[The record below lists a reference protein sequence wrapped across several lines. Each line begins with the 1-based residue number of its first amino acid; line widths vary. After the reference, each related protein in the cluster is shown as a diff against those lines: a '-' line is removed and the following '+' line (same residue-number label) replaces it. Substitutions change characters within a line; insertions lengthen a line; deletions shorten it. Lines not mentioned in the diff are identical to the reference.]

1 MSDTGLPSA
10 LARELGSISAKL
22 DGLQQ
27 GQEAHTRKLDSMDE
41 RLRTVERRS
50 AVNGGVA
57 GGVVGVTIAL
67 IKSQFSG
74 GS

>member
-1 MSDTGLPSA
+1 MSDTGLPVA

-22 DGLQQ
+22 DNLHEGQQ
-27 GQEAHTRKLDSMDE
+27 AHAEKLDSMDA
-41 RLRTVERRS
+41 RLRTVEKRS
-50 AVNGGVA
+50 TINGGVA

-74 GS
+74 GT

>member
-1 MSDTGLPSA
+1 MSDTGLSTA

-22 DGLQQ
+22 DNLHEGQQ
-27 GQEAHTRKLDSMDE
+27 AHTKKLDSMDA
-41 RLRTVERRS
+41 RLRTVEKRS
-50 AVNGGVA
+50 AINGGIA

-67 IKSQFSG
+67 IKNQFSG

>member
-1 MSDTGLPSA
+1 MSDTGLPTA

-22 DGLQQ
+22 DNLHAGQQ
-27 GQEAHTRKLDSMDE
+27 AHSAKLDSMDD
-41 RLRTVERRS
+41 RLRAVERKS
-50 AVNGGVA
+50 ALNGGVA
-57 GGVVGVTIAL
+57 GGVVAVTIGL